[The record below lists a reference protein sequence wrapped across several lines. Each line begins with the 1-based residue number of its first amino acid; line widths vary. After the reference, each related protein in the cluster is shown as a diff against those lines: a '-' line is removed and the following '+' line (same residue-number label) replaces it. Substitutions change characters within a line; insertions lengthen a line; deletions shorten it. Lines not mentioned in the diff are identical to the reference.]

1 MIFYLLPGTI
11 AAYLYA
17 LNVALNAA
25 WDGEAVVDGDG
36 DDDGDGDV
44 FCTFFSV

>member
-1 MIFYLLPGTI
+1 MIFYLLSGTI
-11 AAYLYA
+11 AACLYV